1 MHIVFYG
8 PEGSGKSTQVK
19 LLAEKLQLPI
29 LTSGDL
35 VRDAAANDKGI
46 IGEVCRQALSEGK
59 YVADSEMFVLW
70 KWRLKEEDAKGG
82 WIMDG
87 FPRNVEQAK
96 FLDEK
101 IDKYGYKVE
110 KVFYLNLGEEESIKR
125 LLARKRP
132 LHTGSTETGDTPERI
147 KMRLQMY
154 KDGEKDVLEYYR
166 EKGVLF
172 EINAD
177 QSIDEV
183 HNEIMKDANGTT
195 A

>member
-19 LLAEKLQLPI
+19 LLAETLKLPV
-29 LTSGDL
+29 LTSGEL

-96 FLDEK
+96 FLDDK

-110 KVFYLNLGEEESIKR
+110 KVFYLNLSEAESIRR
-125 LLARKRP
+125 LLLRKRP
-132 LHTGSTETGDTPERI
+132 LHPGTTETGDTPERI
-147 KMRLQMY
+147 KTRLEMY
-154 KDGEKDVLEYYR
+154 KEGEKDVLEYYR
-166 EKGVLF
+166 QKGVLV

-177 QSIDEV
+177 QTIEEV
-183 HNEIMKDANGTT
+183 HTEILKQANGNK
-195 A
+195 

>member
-8 PEGSGKSTQVK
+8 PEGSGKGTQAK
-19 LLAEKLQLPI
+19 ILAEKLKLPI

-35 VRDAAANDKGI
+35 VREAATNDRGI
-46 IGEVCRQALSEGK
+46 IGEVCRQSLAEGK

-96 FLDEK
+96 FLDDK
-101 IDKYGYKVE
+101 LDKYGYKVDR
-110 KVFYLNLGEEESIKR
+110 VFYLKLGEEESYRR
-125 LLARKRP
+125 LIARGRP
-132 LHTGSTETGDTPERI
+132 LHDGSSELHDSPDRI
-147 KMRLQMY
+147 KQRLEIY

-166 EKGVLF
+166 QKGVLV
-172 EINAD
+172 EVNAD
-177 QSIDEV
+177 QSIEDV
-183 HNEIMKDANGTT
+183 HNEILKHVS
-195 A
+195 